1 MHTRESS
8 SLWIL
13 AWKRLRRNRGAL
25 IGLGILVVLVV
36 LAVAAPLI
44 APMDPT
50 VQVLEYAIKPAMFRG
65 NVLYRTNPVH
75 PDRPS
80 IIAIESYRILRDSVE
95 YTDLLGRQFR
105 IHRSQLWGSSEWD
118 WHAQPLYILGTDHF
132 GRDVFSRLVYGA
144 RVALLVGLIAESL
157 AIAIGVLVGSL
168 AGYFRGWVDDALMW
182 LTNVVWS
189 FPTVLLVIA
198 LSVILGQGL
207 WQTFVAIGLSSW
219 VDIAR
224 IVRGQFLSLRQM
236 EFVQAARALGFGPWR
251 IMLRHMLP
259 NTLGS
264 IVVVGTAGFA
274 TAIILEASLSFLG
287 LGIQPPTPSWGRMIQ
302 DGRGYLYVGE
312 GLGLVLY
319 PSIAIALAVYAINLF
334 GDGLR
339 DALDPRTTLNSNQ

>member
-1 MHTRESS
+1 MAYSDSS
-8 SLWIL
+8 SLWVL
-13 AWKRLRRNRGAL
+13 AWKRLLRNRGAT
-25 IGLGILVVLVV
+25 IGLVLLVLLIV
-36 LAVAAPLI
+36 LAIGAPI
-44 APMDPT
+44 FAPMDPT
-50 VQVLEYAIKPAMFRG
+50 VQVLEYAIKPPFFRG
-65 NVLYRTNPVH
+65 NVLLRTNPVH

-80 IIAIESYRILRDSVE
+80 IIAIESYQIRGDSVE
-95 YTDLLGRQFR
+95 YTDLLGRTFR
-105 IHRSQLWGSSEWD
+105 IHRRELWGDSPST
-118 WHAQPLYILGTDHF
+118 WHAEPLYLLGTDHF
-132 GRDVFSRLVYGA
+132 GRDVFSRLLYGA
-144 RVALLVGLIAESL
+144 RVALLVGLIAETL
-157 AIAIGVLVGSL
+157 AIVIGVAIGAL
-168 AGYFRGWVDDALMW
+168 AGYFRGWVDDVLMW

-224 IVRGQFLSLRQM
+224 IVRGQFLALRSV
-236 EFVQAARALGFGPWR
+236 EFVQAARALGYGAGR
-251 IMLRHMLP
+251 IILRHLLP
-259 NTLGS
+259 NTIGP

-319 PSIAIALAVYAINLF
+319 PSIAIAVAVYAINLF

-339 DALDPRTTLNSNQ
+339 DALDPRTLQRGNS

>member
-1 MHTRESS
+1 MG
-8 SLWIL
+8 L
-13 AWKRLRRNRGAL
+13 ALLLAL
-25 IGLGILVVLVV
+25 IAV
-36 LAVAAPLI
+36 AVAAPLI

-80 IIAIESYRILRDSVE
+80 IIAITSYSIQGDSVE
-95 YTDLLGRQFR
+95 YTDLLGRTFR
-105 IHRSQLWGSSEWD
+105 LHRSQLYGKTESEW
-118 WHAQPLYILGTDHF
+118 HAEPLYILGTDHF

-157 AIAIGVLVGSL
+157 ALLIGVLVGAL
-168 AGYFRGWVDDALMW
+168 AGYFRGWVDDLLMW

-198 LSVILGQGL
+198 LSVIFGQGL

-224 IVRGQFLSLRQM
+224 IVRGQFLALRNV
-236 EFVQAARALGFGPWR
+236 EFVQSARALGFGSWR
-251 IMLRHMLP
+251 IMLRHLLP
-259 NTLGS
+259 NTLGP
-264 IVVVGTAGFA
+264 IVVVATAGFA

-339 DALDPRTTLNSNQ
+339 DALDPRTSQRGTS

>member
-1 MHTRESS
+1 MQQHHT
-8 SLWIL
+8 SLRAL

-25 IGLGILVVLVV
+25 VGLAIISLLVT
-36 LAVAAPLI
+36 LAIAAPMI

-65 NVLYRTNPVH
+65 NVLLRKNPVH

-80 IIAIESYRILRDSVE
+80 VIAIESYRILGDSVE
-95 YTDLLGRQFR
+95 YTDLLDRTFC
-105 IHRSQLWGSSEWD
+105 IHRAQLWGDSPRTWHSE
-118 WHAQPLYILGTDHF
+118 PLYILGTDHF

-144 RVALLVGLIAESL
+144 RIALLVGLIAESL
-157 AIAIGVLVGSL
+157 AIAIGVIVGAL
-168 AGYFRGWVDDALMW
+168 AGYFRGWIDDVLMW

-224 IVRGQFLSLRQM
+224 IVRGQFLALRNV
-236 EFVQAARALGFGPWR
+236 EFVQAARALGFGSWR
-251 IMLRHMLP
+251 IMLRHLLP
-259 NTLGS
+259 NTLGP

-339 DALDPRTTLNSNQ
+339 DALDPRTIQRGK

>member
-1 MHTRESS
+1 MRPHQSS
-8 SLWIL
+8 SLWVL
-13 AWKRLRRNRGAL
+13 AWKRLRRNRGAVVGLSIMLVL
-25 IGLGILVVLVV
+25 IVTAI
-36 LAVAAPLI
+36 AAPII

-50 VQVLEYAIKPAMFRG
+50 VQVLEYAIKPALFRG

-80 IIAIESYRILRDSVE
+80 IIAIESYRVHGDSVE
-95 YTDLLGRQFR
+95 YTDLLGRTFR
-105 IHRSQLWGSSEWD
+105 IHRFQLYGTSEAE
-118 WHAQPLYILGTDHF
+118 WHAEPLYLLGTDHF

-144 RVALLVGLIAESL
+144 RVGLLVGLIAESL
-157 AIAIGVLVGSL
+157 ALIIGVLIGAL
-168 AGYFRGWVDDALMW
+168 AGYFRGWVDDVLMW

-224 IVRGQFLSLRQM
+224 IVRGQFLVLRNV
-236 EFVQAARALGFGPWR
+236 EFVQAARALGFGSWR
-251 IMLRHMLP
+251 IMVGHLLP
-259 NTLGS
+259 NTLGP
-264 IVVVGTAGFA
+264 IVVVATAGIA

-339 DALDPRTTLNSNQ
+339 DALDPRTVQRGTS

>member
-1 MHTRESS
+1 MG
-8 SLWIL
+8 L
-13 AWKRLRRNRGAL
+13 ALLLAL
-25 IGLGILVVLVV
+25 IAV
-36 LAVAAPLI
+36 AVAAPLI

-80 IIAIESYRILRDSVE
+80 IIAITSYSIQGDSVE
-95 YTDLLGRQFR
+95 YTDLLGRTFR
-105 IHRSQLWGSSEWD
+105 LHRSQLYGKTESEW
-118 WHAQPLYILGTDHF
+118 HAEPLYILGTDHF

-157 AIAIGVLVGSL
+157 ALLIGVLVGAL
-168 AGYFRGWVDDALMW
+168 AGYFRGWVDDLLMW

-224 IVRGQFLSLRQM
+224 IVRGQFLALRNV
-236 EFVQAARALGFGPWR
+236 EFVQSARALGFGSWR
-251 IMLRHMLP
+251 IMLRHLLP
-259 NTLGS
+259 NTLGP
-264 IVVVGTAGFA
+264 IVVVATAGFA

-339 DALDPRTTLNSNQ
+339 DALDPRTSQRGTS

>member
-1 MHTRESS
+1 MQPQHSS

-13 AWKRLRRNRGAL
+13 AWKRLRRNRGAVVGLALLLAL
-25 IGLGILVVLVV
+25 IAV
-36 LAVAAPLI
+36 AVAAPLI

-80 IIAIESYRILRDSVE
+80 IIAIASYRMVGDSVE
-95 YTDLLGRQFR
+95 YTDLLGRTFR
-105 IHRSQLWGSSEWD
+105 LHRGQLYGTTEAE
-118 WHAQPLYILGTDHF
+118 WHAEPLYILGTDHF

-157 AIAIGVLVGSL
+157 ALLIGVFVGAL
-168 AGYFRGWVDDALMW
+168 AGYFRGWVDDLLMW

-224 IVRGQFLSLRQM
+224 IVRGQFLALRNV
-236 EFVQAARALGFGPWR
+236 EFVQSARALGFGSWR
-251 IMLRHMLP
+251 IMLRHLLP
-259 NTLGS
+259 NTLGP
-264 IVVVGTAGFA
+264 IVVVATAGFA

-339 DALDPRTTLNSNQ
+339 DALDPRTSQRGTS

>member
-1 MHTRESS
+1 MHRQQHI
-8 SLWIL
+8 SLWQL
-13 AWKRLRRNRGAL
+13 AWRRLRRNRGAV
-25 IGLGILVVLVV
+25 IGLALLVGLIVV
-36 LAVAAPLI
+36 AIAAPLI

-50 VQVLEYAIKPAMFRG
+50 VQVLEYAIKPPMFRG
-65 NVLYRTNPVH
+65 NVLLRHNPVH

-80 IIAIESYRILRDSVE
+80 IIAIESYRLVGDSVE

-105 IHRSQLWGSSEWD
+105 IPKAHLWGDSPQS
-118 WHAQPLYILGTDHF
+118 WHAEPLYLLGTDHF

-157 AIAIGVLVGSL
+157 AIIIGVAVGAL
-168 AGYFRGWVDDALMW
+168 AGFFRGWVDDVLMW

-198 LSVILGQGL
+198 LSVILGQGI

-219 VDIAR
+219 VEIAR
-224 IVRGQFLSLRQM
+224 IVRGQFLSLRSV
-236 EFVQAARALGFGPWR
+236 EFVQAARALGFSSWR

-259 NTLGS
+259 NTLGP
-264 IVVVGTAGFA
+264 IVVIGTAGFA

-319 PSIAIALAVYAINLF
+319 PSIAIAVAVYAINLF

-339 DALDPRTTLNSNQ
+339 DALDPRTLQRGP

>member
-1 MHTRESS
+1 MQPQYSS
-8 SLWIL
+8 SLWAL

-25 IGLGILVVLVV
+25 IGLSILVVLITAA
-36 LAVAAPLI
+36 LAAPII

-50 VQVLEYAIKPAMFRG
+50 IQVLEYAIKPAMFRG
-65 NVLYRTNPVH
+65 NVLYRINPVH

-80 IIAIESYRILRDSVE
+80 IIAIESYRVQGDSVE
-95 YTDLLGRQFR
+95 YTDLLGRTLR
-105 IHRSQLWGSSEWD
+105 LHRSELYGKTETD
-118 WHAQPLYILGTDHF
+118 WHAEPLYLLGTDHF
-132 GRDVFSRLVYGA
+132 GRDVFSRLLYGA
-144 RVALLVGLIAESL
+144 RVALLVGIIAESL
-157 AIAIGVLVGSL
+157 ALIIGVLVGAL
-168 AGYFRGWVDDALMW
+168 AGYFRGWVDDVLMW

-224 IVRGQFLSLRQM
+224 IVRGQFLALRNV
-236 EFVQAARALGFGPWR
+236 EFIQSARALGFSSWR
-251 IMLRHMLP
+251 IMLGHMLP
-259 NTLGS
+259 NTLGP
-264 IVVVGTAGFA
+264 IVVIATAGFA

-339 DALDPRTTLNSNQ
+339 DALDPRTTQRGTS

>member
-1 MHTRESS
+1 MHRRQHI
-8 SLWIL
+8 SLWQL
-13 AWKRLRRNRGAL
+13 AWRRLRRNRGAV
-25 IGLGILVVLVV
+25 IGLALLVGLIVV
-36 LAVAAPLI
+36 AIAAPLI

-50 VQVLEYAIKPAMFRG
+50 VQVLEYAIKPPMFRG
-65 NVLYRTNPVH
+65 NVLLRRNPVH

-80 IIAIESYRILRDSVE
+80 IIAIESYRLVGDSVE

-105 IHRSQLWGSSEWD
+105 IHREHLWGDGPQS
-118 WHAQPLYILGTDHF
+118 WHAEPLYLLGTDHF

-157 AIAIGVLVGSL
+157 AIIIGVAVGAL
-168 AGYFRGWVDDALMW
+168 AGFFRGWVDDVLMW

-219 VDIAR
+219 VEIAR
-224 IVRGQFLSLRQM
+224 IVRGQFLSLRNV
-236 EFVQAARALGFGPWR
+236 EFVQAARALGFGSWR

-259 NTLGS
+259 NTIGP
-264 IVVVGTAGFA
+264 IVVIGTAGFA

-287 LGIQPPTPSWGRMIQ
+287 LGVQPPTPSWGRMIQ

-339 DALDPRTTLNSNQ
+339 DALDPRTLQRGS